1 MIRVRIGVAKMWS
14 SALMSSSIPAS
25 YTVAW
30 LGRLVWT
37 WSPADRY
44 YYGGH
49 DESVGGKLEE
59 WRVSEGG

>member
-1 MIRVRIGVAKMWS
+1 
-14 SALMSSSIPAS
+14 MSSSIPAS